1 MIDDVEEVLLR
12 AYGMLKIYMEGTTKT
27 HQEVVTKA
35 TELLG
40 LFNMSNQECI
50 DYVVDKYEENHNIK
64 AYEPDVLVDSNNL
77 PETWLYNRKEN
88 TPLDHFNR
96 YKEYL
101 RNDDFPED
109 AIEKMEKSTEK
120 VLSYCADPE
129 NRSRSL
135 NTKKKGLVIGDV
147 QSGKTANYLALINMA
162 ADYGYKLI
170 ILLSGL
176 TDSLRIQTQKRIDS
190 GFVGANSD
198 SIGSEF
204 EIYMGVGT
212 SEEKHFAIPMTNQ
225 QLDFVKFKRANSNFS
240 RSDFAKPVIMVVKKN
255 KGILTQ
261 MKEWVKPD
269 NDDIK
274 CNNILIIDDESD
286 NASVNTKNKDE
297 DPSVINKLI
306 RDIFNNFP
314 IATYVG
320 YTATPFANI
329 FIDPYDDESCKDL
342 FPSDFI
348 VQLKEPDNY
357 FGLHKALMSGNHVRI
372 LDEQE
377 ENFLPVK
384 HNKDVEVYPELPE
397 SLIEAINDFIIVNV
411 IRTLRG
417 QKNKHRTL
425 MINVSRLNNIQDKI
439 KYKVEDYIKKI
450 KSCIEQSYKLS
461 IDDFKKDPKLNKIYN
476 QYLHDDFYKEIREN
490 LSWDQIQA
498 GLNSE
503 IQQFELT
510 IMNNRN
516 SKNRFNYDDYK
527 EKGARLIAIGGFVL
541 SRGLTLE
548 GLTISYF
555 SRNANAYDT
564 MLQMCRWFGYRNG
577 YEDLC
582 RIYISQI
589 NIDNYGAI
597 EDAVNDLKD
606 QISIMSSRGKTPKE
620 FGLMVKESPET
631 LETSMLITSR
641 NKMRATEEIY
651 RSFNFS
657 GADVDTSKI
666 YRDLETNIK
675 NRLIINELVTNLK
688 QDGILLENYNN
699 SGRYMFRNV
708 NKKHISDFVS
718 KIIIPIENRKF
729 DQDSLSDF
737 IENSE
742 EFINW
747 DVVVATGTHSGSTWN
762 FCSTNLYLPVRS
774 FEVREEENIVR
785 ISGGNNK
792 LVDPGLYNSGLS
804 KKEKE
809 EAKQNALN
817 DKNPHLEPIAKDYL
831 QVRKTPLLIIYPV
844 KLKPKPGN
852 ELQQQ
857 VASEFGEDKIMFGFA
872 IGFPGI
878 DNRVMVKYRANERK
892 LKELAGQVEEEEEEE
907 VYGEE

>member
-1 MIDDVEEVLLR
+1 MIEDVEEVLLR
-12 AYGMLKIYMEGTTKT
+12 AYGMLKIYMEGVTKT

-35 TELLG
+35 AELLS
-40 LFNMSNQECI
+40 LFNMSNQEYI
-50 DYVVDKYEENHNIK
+50 DYVVDKYEENYNIK
-64 AYEPDVLVDSNNL
+64 AYEPDVLLDSNNL
-77 PETWLYNRKEN
+77 LETWLYNRKEN
-88 TPLDHFNR
+88 VPLNHFNR

-101 RNDDFPED
+101 RNDDFPENV
-109 AIEKMEKSTEK
+109 IEKIEKSTEK
-120 VLSYCADPE
+120 ILSYCADPE
-129 NRSRSL
+129 NRSKSL

-204 EIYMGVGT
+204 ELYIGVGAL
-212 SEEKHFAIPMTNQ
+212 EEKHYAIPMTNQ
-225 QLDFVKFKRANSNFS
+225 QLDFIKFKRANSNFS

-269 NDDIK
+269 NDDIR

-357 FGLHKALMSGNHVRI
+357 FGLHKALMSESHVRI
-372 LDEQE
+372 LNEQE
-377 ENFLPVK
+377 KYFLPVK

-397 SLIEAINDFIIVNV
+397 SLIEAINDFIIVNA
-411 IRTLRG
+411 IRTLIG
-417 QKNKHRTL
+417 QKNKHRTM
-425 MINVSRLNNIQDKI
+425 MINVSRFNNIQDKI
-439 KYKVEDYIKKI
+439 KYKVADYINRI

-461 IDDFKKDPKLNKIYN
+461 IEEFKKEPKLNKMYN
-476 QYLHDDFYKEIREN
+476 QYLYDDFYKEIREN
-490 LSWDQIQA
+490 YSWDQIQA

-516 SKNRFNYDDYK
+516 SNNRFNYDDYK
-527 EKGARLIAIGGFVL
+527 DKGARLIVIGGFVL

-582 RIYISQI
+582 RIYISKI

-597 EDAVNDLKD
+597 EDAINDLKH
-606 QISIMSSRGKTPKE
+606 QIAIMSSIGKTPKD

-641 NKMRATEEIY
+641 NKMRATEEVY

-666 YRDLETNIK
+666 YRNVESNIK
-675 NRLIINELVTNLK
+675 NRLVINELVTNLK

-699 SGRYMFRNV
+699 RFMFRNV
-708 NKKHISDFVS
+708 DKRHISDFIS
-718 KIIIPIENRKF
+718 KLLIPIENRKF
-729 DQDSLSDF
+729 NQESLADF

-742 EFINW
+742 EFKKW
-747 DVVVATGTHSGSTWN
+747 DIVVATGTHSGSKWN
-762 FCSTNLYLPVRS
+762 FCSTDLYLPVRS

-785 ISGGNNK
+785 ISGGNNR

-804 KKEKE
+804 EKEKE
-809 EAKQNALN
+809 EAKKVALSG
-817 DKNPHLEPIAKDYL
+817 KSPHLEPVAKDYL
-831 QVRKTPLLIIYPV
+831 KVRKTPLLIIYPV
-844 KLKPKPGN
+844 KLNPKSN
-852 ELQQQ
+852 NKLQEKI
-857 VASEFGEDKIMFGFA
+857 AAEFTEDKIMFGFA

-892 LKELAGQVEEEEEEE
+892 RRELAGLVEEEEEEE

>member
-1 MIDDVEEVLLR
+1 MIEDVEEVLLR
-12 AYGMLKIYMEGTTKT
+12 AYGMLKLYMEGTTKS
-27 HQEVVTKA
+27 HQEVVKKA
-35 TELLG
+35 IKVLD

-50 DYVVDKYEENHNIK
+50 DYIVDKYEENHNIK
-64 AYEPDVLVDSNNL
+64 AYEPDVLVDSNNF
-77 PETWLYNRKEN
+77 PEMWLYNRKGKIS
-88 TPLDHFNR
+88 LAHFNR

-129 NRSRSL
+129 NRSSSL

-198 SIGSEF
+198 SIGSEV
-204 EIYMGVGT
+204 EMYIGVGT
-212 SEEKHFAIPMTNQ
+212 SEERHYAIPMTNQ

-348 VQLKEPDNY
+348 VQLKAPDNY
-357 FGLHKALMSGNHVRI
+357 FGLHKALMNENHVRI
-372 LDEQE
+372 LNEQE
-377 ENFLPVK
+377 KYFLPVK

-397 SLIEAINDFIIVNV
+397 SLIEAINNFIIVNV
-411 IRTLRG
+411 VRTLRG
-417 QKNKHRTL
+417 QKNKHRTM
-425 MINVSRLNNIQDKI
+425 MINVSRLNSVQEKI
-439 KYKVEDYIKKI
+439 KYKVDDYIMKI

-461 IDDFKKDPKLNKIYN
+461 IDEFLKDSKLNKIYK
-476 QYLHDDFYKEIREN
+476 QYLDDDFYKEIRESY
-490 LSWDQIQA
+490 SWDQIQA
-498 GLNSE
+498 GLNAE

-516 SKNRFNYDDYK
+516 SKNRFNYDDYRDV
-527 EKGARLIAIGGFVL
+527 GARLIAIGGFVL

-582 RIYISQI
+582 RIYISKI
-589 NIDNYGAI
+589 NIDNYAAI

-606 QISIMSSRGKTPKE
+606 QISIMSSRGKTPKD

-641 NKMRATEEIY
+641 NKMRVTEEVY

-666 YRDLETNIK
+666 YRDVESNIK
-675 NRLIINELVTNLK
+675 NRLVVNELVTNMK
-688 QDGILLENYNN
+688 QEGILLENYNN
-699 SGRYMFRNV
+699 RFMFRDV
-708 NKKHISDFVS
+708 DKKYISDFIS
-718 KIIIPIENRKF
+718 KLLIPIENRKF
-729 DQDSLSDF
+729 DQESLADF
-737 IENSE
+737 ILHSE
-742 EFINW
+742 EFKAW
-747 DVVVATGTHSGSTWN
+747 DIVVATGTHSGSMWN
-762 FCSTNLYLPVRS
+762 FCSTDLYLPVRS
-774 FEVREEENIVR
+774 FEAREEENIVR
-785 ISGGNNK
+785 ISGGKNR
-792 LVDPGLYNSGLS
+792 LVDPGLYNSGLTQDDIEKA
-804 KKEKE
+804 KKI
-809 EAKQNALN
+809 ALN
-817 DKNPHLEPIAKDYL
+817 GKKPHSEPVAKDYL

-844 KLKPKPGN
+844 KLRPYEKN
-852 ELQQQ
+852 ELQQKI
-857 VASEFGEDKIMFGFA
+857 ASEFTEDKIMFGFA

-878 DNRVMVKYRANERK
+878 DNRLVVKYRANERK
-892 LKELAGQVEEEEEEE
+892 RRELAGLVEEEEDEE